1 MENEIKVGEW
11 IRTNWGHIGKLKRI
25 ELDKNDKSLKWYVF
39 DHKEFEINIIKEEY
53 INKPYIVKHSP
64 NPIDII
70 EDNDFCKIE
79 FYSPRYKKR
88 GTRIFEVSKIDEY
101 ITFENM
107 HCDLFM
113 KNGEWGNHD
122 KELKPVI
129 KEIYTKEMMESISYK
144 VTKM

>member
-1 MENEIKVGEW
+1 MENEIKVGEY
-11 IRTNWGHIGKLKRI
+11 IRTEFGEIGQVFAIEENPKRYFYDEYGNNVI
-25 ELDKNDKSLKWYVF
+25 ENS
-39 DHKEFEINIIKEEY
+39 
-53 INKPYIVKHSP
+53 IVKHSP
-64 NPIDII
+64 NLIDII

-122 KELKPVI
+122 KDLNPII
-129 KEIYTKEMMESISYK
+129 KEIYTKEMMDSISYK
-144 VTKM
+144 VKRKD

>member
-11 IRTNWGHIGKLKRI
+11 VRTDNGIIGKYVKYRGI
-25 ELDKNDKSLKWYVF
+25 EDAIETDNKWIGF
-39 DHKEFEINIIKEEY
+39 DIEKD
-53 INKPYIVKHSP
+53 IVKYSP
-64 NPIDII
+64 NLIDII
-70 EDNDFCKIE
+70 EDGDFCKIE
-79 FYSPRYKKR
+79 FYSPRYEKR

-113 KNGEWGNHD
+113 INGEWSNND
-122 KELKPVI
+122 KRLNPVI

-144 VTKM
+144 AKE

>member
-1 MENEIKVGEW
+1 MENEIKVGDYVRSLVNGGISKVLEVSDLLEEPN
-11 IRTNWGHIGKLKRI
+11 IKYYKTGKFTGFCST
-25 ELDKNDKSLKWYVF
+25 ELYN
-39 DHKEFEINIIKEEY
+39 
-53 INKPYIVKHSP
+53 VKHSP
-64 NPIDII
+64 NLIDII
-70 EDNDFCKIE
+70 EDDDFCKIE

-107 HCDLFM
+107 HCDLLM

-144 VTKM
+144 L

>member
-1 MENEIKVGEW
+1 MENEIKVNDFVRLKDGTIAKVIE
-11 IRTNWGHIGKLKRI
+11 IKNQDTDILNWYC
-25 ELDKNDKSLKWYVF
+25 LDNDMGTMDRS
-39 DHKEFEINIIKEEY
+39 
-53 INKPYIVKHSP
+53 IVKHSS
-64 NPIDII
+64 NLIDII
-70 EDNDFCKIE
+70 EDYDFCKIE

-107 HCDLFM
+107 HCDLLM

-144 VTKM
+144 VKE